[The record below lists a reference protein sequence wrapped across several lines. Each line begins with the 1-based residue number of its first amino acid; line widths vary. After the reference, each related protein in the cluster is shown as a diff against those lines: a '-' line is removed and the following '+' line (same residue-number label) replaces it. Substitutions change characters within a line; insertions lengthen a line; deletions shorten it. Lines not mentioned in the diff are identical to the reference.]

1 MKVIDKLIPK
11 IDKLK
16 HFFLWS
22 IFLSLC
28 SIVFDITLAYV
39 LSVFTAILWELYQ
52 KYVQEGTNTLKE
64 ALKDVFYGGCLP
76 VILHLI
82 TRI

>member
-1 MKVIDKLIPK
+1 MIEKLLPTT
-11 IDKLK
+11 DKLK

-28 SIVFDITLAYV
+28 SIVFDMSVAYF
-39 LSVFTAILWELYQ
+39 LSVFTAVLWELYQ
-52 KYVQEGTNTLKE
+52 KYVQKGTNSFKE
-64 ALKDVFYGGCLP
+64 ASMDVFYGGCLP

-82 TRI
+82 TTI